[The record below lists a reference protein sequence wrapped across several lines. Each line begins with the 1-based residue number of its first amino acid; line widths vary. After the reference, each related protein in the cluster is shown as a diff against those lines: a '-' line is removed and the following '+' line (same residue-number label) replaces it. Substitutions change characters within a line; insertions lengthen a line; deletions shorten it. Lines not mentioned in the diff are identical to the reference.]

1 MIREEASIA
10 KRNLATLKK
19 RIDNSKSEEIKFLD
33 RMAHEIT
40 NLDDS
45 YRGKLKRTFLLSTW
59 ASSLFSIEIAN
70 KQAYLGAPEELY
82 EILSRCRIFSA
93 YFIHNQ
99 PGLFIIMD
107 AADSGDSIP
116 IAIRIHVRL
125 KVIRS
130 IGMFKKLNVIKMDK
144 DMSSIT
150 GFDRSEFKID
160 LKGIDTPEWEN
171 SKTK

>member
-1 MIREEASIA
+1 MIREDISVS
-10 KRNLATLKK
+10 KRNLTKLKK
-19 RIDNSKSEEIKFLD
+19 RIDDSKSEEIKFLD

-40 NLDDS
+40 NLSES
-45 YRGKLKRTFLLSTW
+45 YNGKLKRTFLLSSW

-70 KQAYLGAPEELY
+70 RQVYLGAPDELY

-99 PGLFIIMD
+99 PGIFIVMD
-107 AADSGDSIP
+107 AADSGTSIP

-125 KVIRS
+125 KTIKA
-130 IGMFKKLNVIKMDK
+130 IAMFNKLSVIKMNEDL
-144 DMSSIT
+144 SSIT

-160 LKGIDTPEWEN
+160 LKGIDTPEWE
-171 SKTK
+171 KIK